1 MKRFTDLYWQLDAT
15 SSTTEKVA
23 ALQAYFSSAP
33 AEDAASAL
41 HLLCG
46 GKQSRAVSL
55 AHLRQWAA
63 DAAGIPLWLLEE
75 CYAQVGDLAETLALL
90 LPDRLSPSSGVEPAD
105 TGYSDQSI
113 GLAECVRTT
122 VERLRQAKDEQAKRE
137 IVVQIWQKLETRERI
152 VWHKLLTGG
161 CRIGVSRTLVAR
173 ALAEVAGV
181 EPAVMAHRLIG
192 VTTPTAAD
200 YEALLHPDALATPSQ
215 RPYPFFLAA
224 PLETEPAA
232 LGPVA
237 DWQAEWKWDGMRA
250 QLVCRGDGVA
260 IWTRGEELVSEAFS
274 ELLAA
279 ASHLPAGTVLDGEIL
294 AIRDRQLLG
303 FQALSRRIGRRQV
316 SKKLRAEVPCAF
328 VAYDLLEAEG
338 GDVRGLP
345 LEARRARLERLLEAH
360 GAAPFDPTQAIPTG
374 ASDLALWLSPPLPA
388 TSWEELVEWRTSARK
403 LGVEGLL
410 LKRKGGSYG
419 TGRTRGEWWKWKVE
433 PLEID
438 AVLIY
443 AQAGHGRRAGLH
455 SDYTFGLW
463 HDGQLVTVAKAY
475 SGLTDAEIVEVDRI
489 VRATTLEKHGPVRI
503 VQPTLVMQLAF
514 EGVNRST
521 RHKAGIAVR
530 FPRILRW
537 RRDKSPAEAG
547 TLADLQAL
555 IDQPPDTK
563 PSR

>member
-23 ALQAYFSSAP
+23 ALQAYFSQAP

-63 DAAGIPLWLLEE
+63 EAAGIPLWLLEE

-90 LPDRLSPSSGVEPAD
+90 LPDRLSPSSGAEPAD
-105 TGYSDQSI
+105 TADSAQTI

-137 IVVQIWQKLETRERI
+137 IVAGVWQKLATRERI

-181 EPAVMAHRLIG
+181 EPAEMAHRLMG
-192 VTTPTAAD
+192 VTRATAAE
-200 YEALLHPDALATPSQ
+200 YEALLHPDMAATSQ

-260 IWTRGEELVSEAFS
+260 IWTRGEELVSEAFP

-338 GDVRGLP
+338 SDLRGLP
-345 LEARRARLERLLEAH
+345 LEARRARLELLLEAH
-360 GAAPFDPTQAIPTG
+360 GAGPFDPTQAAPAG
-374 ASDLALWLSPPLPA
+374 AGDRVLWLSPALPA
-388 TSWEELVEWRTSARK
+388 TSWEELAEWRTSART

-419 TGRTRGEWWKWKVE
+419 TSRTRGEWWKWKVE

-537 RRDKSPAEAG
+537 RRDKPPAEAG

-555 IDQPPDTK
+555 IAQPPDTQT
-563 PSR
+563 SR

>member
-23 ALQAYFSSAP
+23 ALQAYFSQAP

-63 DAAGIPLWLLEE
+63 EAAGIPLWLLEE

-90 LPDRLSPSSGVEPAD
+90 LPDRLSPAIGAEPAD
-105 TGYSDQSI
+105 TSSSAQAI

-137 IVVQIWQKLETRERI
+137 IVAGVWQKLETRERI

-192 VTTPTAAD
+192 ASIATAAD

-237 DWQAEWKWDGMRA
+237 DWLAEWKWDGMRA

-260 IWTRGEELVSEAFS
+260 IWTRGEELVSEAFP

-279 ASHLPAGTVLDGEIL
+279 ASHLPVGTVLDGEIL
-294 AIRDRQLLG
+294 AIR
-303 FQALSRRIGRRQV
+303 
-316 SKKLRAEVPCAF
+316 
-328 VAYDLLEAEG
+328 
-338 GDVRGLP
+338 LP
-345 LEARRARLERLLEAH
+345 LEARRARLEILLETH
-360 GAAPFDPTQAIPTG
+360 GAAPFAPTQAAPPTAG
-374 ASDLALWLSPPLPA
+374 DHVLWLSPALPA
-388 TSWEELVEWRTSARK
+388 TSWEELAGRRQAARK

-410 LKRKGGSYG
+410 LKRKQGSYG

-521 RHKAGIAVR
+521 RHKSGIAVR

-537 RRDKSPAEAG
+537 RRDKPPAEAG

-555 IDQPPDTK
+555 IDQP
-563 PSR
+563 S